1 MGRLFVLAGHPHNGR
16 NRGEHILTSMKVL
29 CSNLKEE
36 LVELWDVVVPKLLS
50 YLHGTDFGIDY
61 YITYLYSIYQN
72 KTKRAHGTRSI
83 GKTSS

>member
-1 MGRLFVLAGHPHNGR
+1 M
-16 NRGEHILTSMKVL
+16 
-29 CSNLKEE
+29 
-36 LVELWDVVVPKLLS
+36 ELWDVVVPKLLS